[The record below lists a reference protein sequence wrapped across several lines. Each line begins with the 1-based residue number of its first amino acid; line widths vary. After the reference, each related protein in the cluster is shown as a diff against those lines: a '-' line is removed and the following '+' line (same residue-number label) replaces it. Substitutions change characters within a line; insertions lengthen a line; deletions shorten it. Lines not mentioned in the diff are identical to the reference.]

1 MIKGGS
7 SPPASPPGAHRPLA
21 PAWNTSRH
29 RSSIAARRPWC
40 ASTFFVSLAILLMV
54 LDARFRYADNVRQV
68 VALAAYPLERIA
80 MAPVDLFHGTVNYFS
95 TTTALR
101 AENAEL
107 KMKQLRAA
115 PELLQLEALKQENK
129 QLRRVLEAQQRL
141 PRKSIFAE
149 ILYAARDPFS
159 RKVVIDKGSQS
170 GIQPGEPVID
180 DVGVIGQVTRVYL
193 LMSEVTLLSDKD
205 QAIPLQVLRTGL
217 RAVAYGGAE
226 GGMLDLRFMPAN
238 ADIRNGDV
246 LVTSGIDGTY
256 PPGLP
261 VATVARIERDA
272 AYAFARITLAPTAG
286 IDRYRQVLV
295 LSNEAEPACRRK
307 WSSRRKSRQSRSAS
321 ERPNERATATA
332 STAHPVARQG
342 QLHRADTGAG
352 AAVQPAALG
361 QDCVRAGPHFA
372 GARLLVHSSAAQG
385 RHRDRLDPGPVDRRR
400 QRRLARPARARLLGA
415 RVSRL

>member
-1 MIKGGS
+1 MEHQ
-7 SPPASPPGAHRPLA
+7 PPPFFNRGPAPLV
-21 PAWNTSRH
+21 RL
-29 RSSIAARRPWC
+29 
-40 ASTFFVSLAILLMV
+40 TFFVSLAILLMV

-80 MAPVDLFHGTVNYFS
+80 MAPVDLFHGTVDYFS

-101 AENAEL
+101 AENAKL

-149 ILYAARDPFS
+149 IVYAARDPFS

-193 LMSEVTLLSDKD
+193 LTSEVTLLSDKD

-272 AYAFARITLAPTAG
+272 AYAFARITLAPSAG

-295 LSNEAEPACRRK
+295 LSNEANPPPPEL
-307 WSSRRKSRQSRSAS
+307 
-321 ERPNERATATA
+321 E
-332 STAHPVARQG
+332 
-342 QLHRADTGAG
+342 
-352 AAVQPAALG
+352 QPA
-361 QDCVRAGPHFA
+361 QKPPKHK
-372 GARLLVHSSAAQG
+372 
-385 RHRDRLDPGPVDRRR
+385 R
-400 QRRLARPARARLLGA
+400 QRKAE
-415 RVSRL
+415 